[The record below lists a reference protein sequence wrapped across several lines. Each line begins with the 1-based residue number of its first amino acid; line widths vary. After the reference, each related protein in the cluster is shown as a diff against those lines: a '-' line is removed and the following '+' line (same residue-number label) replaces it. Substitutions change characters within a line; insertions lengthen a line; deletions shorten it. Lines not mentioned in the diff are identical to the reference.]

1 MEKKS
6 SSVLGY
12 VHWLIGIAI
21 MYSGNLITPT
31 APLTDMGAKALMIF
45 VGMVYLWCTVNPI
58 GGSLLALFAI
68 SLAGY
73 ASFTEVLSTGI
84 GDSTFLQVFY
94 ACILFCSAIVSGMPK
109 YISHGIFKSTE
120 KLINGRPMVLV
131 FILMASSAVISAL
144 TSIIP
149 TILMFWAICYAII
162 DELKLEK
169 KDRYSML
176 LVFSSFMGS
185 MLGNAWLP
193 FKGATV
199 IIISAYT
206 KVAEQPIPYGSYMII
221 NIILSVLIMV
231 LFCLSV
237 KWIFRMDLSKVSNI
251 DASMLTREKLPP
263 MSVSVKAHIFAIL
276 AFMILVLYSTT
287 APKTAFGVAF
297 LSGIGVHG
305 ISVLLL
311 ILLLAIKDDGK
322 PSLKIAQTMKELPW
336 GALFMVMAAV
346 YMAGVL
352 KNKDV
357 TGVIPWLKT
366 VLNPVLGGHT
376 EFVFAML
383 IVALAMV
390 LTCFFHNG
398 ALGNMLMPIL
408 FALASANGYNGVAIA
423 AIMTM
428 AINMAYLAPSASN
441 YAPMLHGN
449 KEYISLKDIWTYGL
463 YFEILTFIVFMFLG
477 LPMAKF
483 MM

>member
-1 MEKKS
+1 
-6 SSVLGY
+6 
-12 VHWLIGIAI
+12 
-21 MYSGNLITPT
+21 
-31 APLTDMGAKALMIF
+31 
-45 VGMVYLWCTVNPI
+45 
-58 GGSLLALFAI
+58 
-68 SLAGY
+68 
-73 ASFTEVLSTGI
+73 
-84 GDSTFLQVFY
+84 
-94 ACILFCSAIVSGMPK
+94 
-109 YISHGIFKSTE
+109 
-120 KLINGRPMVLV
+120 
-131 FILMASSAVISAL
+131 
-144 TSIIP
+144 
-149 TILMFWAICYAII
+149 
-162 DELKLEK
+162 
-169 KDRYSML
+169 
-176 LVFSSFMGS
+176 
-185 MLGNAWLP
+185 
-193 FKGATV
+193 
-199 IIISAYT
+199 
-206 KVAEQPIPYGSYMII
+206 
-221 NIILSVLIMV
+221 
-231 LFCLSV
+231 
-237 KWIFRMDLSKVSNI
+237 MDLSKVSNI

-263 MSVSVKAHIFAIL
+263 MSVSVKAHMFAIL
-276 AFMILVLYSTT
+276 AFMILVLYSSI